1 MKKFRLILAAVTA
14 AEGIYMIYANWSVR
28 GYHLLEMNAAAGHRA
43 AVTYRWAVVLFLILL
58 GADIAAGILS
68 GRRIH
73 KKNICPVC
81 KGRRREQGQ
90 GSAGT
95 AATLFCQ
102 NRDRISFPAL
112 FMNFP

>member
-28 GYHLLEMNAAAGHRA
+28 GYHLFEMNAAAGHRA

-81 KGRRREQGQ
+81 KGRRREKDK
-90 GSAGT
+90 
-95 AATLFCQ
+95 FC
-102 NRDRISFPAL
+102 RHCGHSFLPK
-112 FMNFP
+112 